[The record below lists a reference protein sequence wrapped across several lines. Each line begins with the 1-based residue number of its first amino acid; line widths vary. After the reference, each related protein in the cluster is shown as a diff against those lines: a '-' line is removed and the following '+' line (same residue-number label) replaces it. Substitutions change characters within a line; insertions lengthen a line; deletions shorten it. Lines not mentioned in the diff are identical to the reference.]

1 MSLTMNLFVL
11 CMHDEKLI
19 GYSGIN
25 VFLGLKMKIVKLG
38 QGESL
43 FIYVGLFNKLVKSKP
58 KFRFNYYTS
67 RV

>member
-25 VFLGLKMKIVKLG
+25 MMFLHSTYMNKFHL
-38 QGESL
+38 
-43 FIYVGLFNKLVKSKP
+43 LFNIRN
-58 KFRFNYYTS
+58 FFITS
-67 RV
+67 